1 MNVAVYYPIL
11 KLSGLVQHEPLG
23 LFCWQLPFGLLETL
37 AMPKLCS
44 RRLQTWGF
52 AQNHRKAGT
61 VWKKKIPCRNS
72 AMGKIFVSTSSCWCH
87 IARDKRSLQRNQ
99 RMEMGFEVAL
109 PRTNLWCCWHHCLE
123 DGQLVLFLPAPC
135 RDKCTILH
143 QIRSW

>member
-1 MNVAVYYPIL
+1 MSLLACFVGSCLLGCWRHLPCPNSAAGGY
-11 KLSGLVQHEPLG
+11 KHEGLHRITGRQG
-23 LFCWQLPFGLLETL
+23 LFE
-37 AMPKLCS
+37 K
-44 RRLQTWGF
+44 
-52 AQNHRKAGT
+52 
-61 VWKKKIPCRNS
+61 KKKIPCRNS